1 MARLIHLG
9 RVGYRESW
17 ARQELELHAVIEG
30 AENAV
35 ILCEHDPVYT
45 LGRRRGAIANV
56 IDPGDTPVIEV
67 ERGGD
72 VTWHGPGQLVG
83 YPIVRLD
90 EGAPDLHAHL
100 RRLEDVVIG
109 LCADLG
115 IAAGRDA
122 RNTGVWIGGR
132 KVCSVGIAVRR
143 WVTWHGLAINCDPDL
158 SAFQRI
164 NPCGLDA
171 SVMTSL
177 TMELCRPVAVAEVE
191 PLLAARM
198 ADW

>member
-17 ARQELELHAVIEG
+17 ARQEQELHAVIEG

-35 ILCEHDPVYT
+35 VFCEHDPVFT
-45 LGRRRGAIANV
+45 LGRRRGAAANV
-56 IDPGDTPVIEV
+56 IDAGDTPVIEV

-72 VTWHGPGQLVG
+72 VTWHGPGQLVC

-90 EGAPDLHAHL
+90 EGARDLHAHL
-100 RRLEDVVIG
+100 HRLEDAVIDV
-109 LCADLG
+109 CRDLG
-115 IAAGRDA
+115 VVAGRDT
-122 RNTGVWIGGR
+122 RNTGVWLGGR
-132 KVCSVGIAVRR
+132 KVCSIGIAVRR
-143 WVTWHGLAINCDPDL
+143 WVTWHGLALNCDPDL

-164 NPCGLDA
+164 NPCGFDP
-171 SVMTSL
+171 SIMSSL
-177 TMELCRPVAVAEVE
+177 TRELQRPVQVADVE